1 MSSAWQF
8 IKVLCPFS
16 YTGVIQYCF
25 NFTENTNSTPI
36 KMGHGGTLDKSAT
49 GVLGMTTYLADI
61 LANTKRFLKSLK
73 FSPIAFGHK
82 S

>member
-1 MSSAWQF
+1 
-8 IKVLCPFS
+8 
-16 YTGVIQYCF
+16 
-25 NFTENTNSTPI
+25 
-36 KMGHGGTLDKSAT
+36 MGHGGTLDKSAT